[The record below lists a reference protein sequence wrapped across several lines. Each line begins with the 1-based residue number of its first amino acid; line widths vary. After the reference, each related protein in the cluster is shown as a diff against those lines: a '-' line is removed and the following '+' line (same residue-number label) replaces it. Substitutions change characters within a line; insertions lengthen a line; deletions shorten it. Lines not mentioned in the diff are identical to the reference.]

1 MRRNRNAKIIATLGP
16 VSCTF
21 EQIDALFLAGADTFR
36 LNFSHGLHHDHAE
49 KVRIIRMI
57 EHNRNR
63 PIGIIADLQGPKLR
77 VGIFNDGKVK
87 LKKGQTFRLDLDTA
101 PGTHARVNLPHPE
114 IFNALKVGTALLL
127 DDGKLELKVLSFQA
141 DHAITE
147 VITGGELSN
156 RKGVNVPNVMLP
168 ISALTEKDHIDL
180 EYALSLGVDFIALSF
195 VQRPED
201 ILEAKKI
208 ILNRAKVITKLEK
221 PMALVNL
228 SQIIELSDCVMV
240 ARGDLGV
247 EMLPEDV
254 PSIQRQIIRG
264 CRSAGKPVIVATQ
277 MLESMI
283 TAPTPTR
290 AEASDVAT
298 AVYDGVDAVMLSGE
312 SASGQYPVEAVSMM
326 NRIIHRTE
334 QDPLHRKFLNE
345 SHTTAPDTVTD
356 SIAEAARQV
365 SYTIHIATIV
375 TFSESGMTTLR
386 VARQR
391 PASPIVA
398 LTPNQAT
405 SRFLTLV
412 WGVHAVVVEDM
423 YSFSQ
428 MVTTAC
434 RWARIEQ
441 FAELGQNIIV
451 TAGVPFGE
459 AGGTNI
465 LRVAK
470 IDDDVAV

>member
-16 VSCTF
+16 SSSTH
-21 EQIDALFLAGADTFR
+21 EQIEALFLAGADIFR
-36 LNFSHGLHHDHAE
+36 LNFSHGLHKDHEE
-49 KVRIIRMI
+49 KLRIIRDI
-57 EHNRNR
+57 ERSRNR

-77 VGIFNDGKVK
+77 VGVFADGKVN
-87 LKKGQTFRLDLDTA
+87 LKKGQSFRLDLDTT
-101 PGTHARVNLPHPE
+101 PGDFVRVNLPHPE
-114 IFNALKVGTALLL
+114 IFNALKEGTALLL
-127 DDGKLELKVLSFQA
+127 DDGKLELKVLSFQK

-147 VITGGELSN
+147 VVTGGDLSN
-156 RKGVNVPNVMLP
+156 RKGVNVPDVMLP
-168 ISALTEKDHIDL
+168 ISALTAKDLVDL
-180 EYALSLGVDFIALSF
+180 EFALSLGVDFIALSF

-201 ILEAKKI
+201 VLEAKEI
-208 ILNRAKVITKLEK
+208 IAKRAKILTKLEK
-221 PMALVNL
+221 PMALKNL
-228 SQIIELSDCVMV
+228 DQIIALSDGVMV

-264 CRSAGKPVIVATQ
+264 CRAAGKPVIVATQ

-334 QDPLHRKFLNE
+334 QDPLHRKFLDE

-365 SYTIHIATIV
+365 SCTIEVATIV
-375 TFSESGMTTLR
+375 TFSESGMTSLR

-391 PASPIVA
+391 PVSPIVA
-398 LTPNQAT
+398 LTPNQGT

-412 WGVHAVVVEDM
+412 WGVHAVVVEDV

-428 MVTTAC
+428 MVETAC

-441 FAELGQNIIV
+441 FAVPGQNIIV

-470 IDDDVAV
+470 VEDAAA

>member
-16 VSCTF
+16 SSSTA
-21 EQIDALFLAGADTFR
+21 EQIEALFLAGADIFR
-36 LNFSHGLHHDHAE
+36 LNFSHGAHSDHEE
-49 KVRIIRMI
+49 KFRIIREI
-57 EHNRNR
+57 ERKRNR

-77 VGIFNDGKVK
+77 VGIFEEGKIH
-87 LKKGQTFRLDLDTA
+87 LKTGQQFRLDLDTS
-101 PGTHARVNLPHPE
+101 PGNFERVNLPHPE
-114 IFNALKVGTALLL
+114 IFNALKVGTELLL
-127 DDGKLELKVLSFQA
+127 DDGKLKLKILSFQS

-147 VITGGELSN
+147 VITGGDLSN
-156 RKGVNVPNVMLP
+156 RKGVNVPGVMLP
-168 ISALTEKDHIDL
+168 ISALTAKDRIDL
-180 EYALSLGVDFIALSF
+180 EFALGLGVDFIALSF

-201 ILEAKKI
+201 ILEAKELINK
-208 ILNRAKVITKLEK
+208 RAKILTKLEK
-221 PMALVNL
+221 PMALNNL
-228 SQIIELSDCVMV
+228 DQIITLSDSVMV

-283 TAPTPTR
+283 TTPTPTR

-326 NRIIHRTE
+326 NRIIYRTE

-345 SHTTAPDTVTD
+345 SHGTAADTVTD

-365 SYTIHIATIV
+365 SRTIEVATIV
-375 TFSESGMTTLR
+375 TFSESGMTSLR

-391 PASPIVA
+391 PVSSIVA
-398 LTPNQAT
+398 LTPNQNT

-412 WGVHAVVVEDM
+412 WGVHPVIVEDV

-428 MVTTAC
+428 MVKTAC

-441 FAELGQNIIV
+441 FAEPGQNIIV

-470 IDDDVAV
+470 IEEDVA

>member
-1 MRRNRNAKIIATLGP
+1 MRRNRNTKIIATLGP
-16 VSCTF
+16 SSSTI
-21 EQIDALFLAGADTFR
+21 ERIESLFLAGADLFR
-36 LNFSHGLHHDHAE
+36 LNFSHGEHKDHEE
-49 KVRIIRMI
+49 KVHIIRDI
-57 EHNRNR
+57 ERKRNR

-77 VGIFNDGKVK
+77 VGIFEDGKIN
-87 LKKGQTFRLDLDTA
+87 LKTGQQFRLDLNTN
-101 PGTHARVNLPHPE
+101 PGNNERVNLPHPE

-127 DDGKLELKVLSFQA
+127 DDGKLELKVLSFQS

-147 VITGGELSN
+147 VITGGDLSN
-156 RKGVNVPNVMLP
+156 RKGVNVPDVMLP

-201 ILEAKKI
+201 VLEAKEI
-208 ILNRAKVITKLEK
+208 IARRAKILTKLEK
-221 PMALVNL
+221 PMALHNL
-228 SQIIELSDCVMV
+228 DQIIALSDGVMV

-264 CRSAGKPVIVATQ
+264 CRAAGKPVIVATQ

-283 TAPTPTR
+283 TTPTPTR

-326 NRIIHRTE
+326 SRIIHRTE

-356 SIAEAARQV
+356 SIAEAAWQV
-365 SYTIHIATIV
+365 SKTIDVATIV
-375 TFSESGMTTLR
+375 TFSESGMTSLR

-391 PASPIVA
+391 PTS
-398 LTPNQAT
+398 PNQGT

-412 WGVHAVVVEDM
+412 WGVHAVVVEDV
-423 YSFSQ
+423 YSFSH
-428 MVTTAC
+428 MVETAC
-434 RWARIEQ
+434 RLAHIEQ
-441 FAELGQNIIV
+441 FAEPGQNIIV

-459 AGGTNI
+459 TGGTNI

-470 IDDDVAV
+470 IEEEIA